1 MSEIRYP
8 PSPVFKSAQVLM
20 IIRVYALYSRSR
32 PILILLVVLMLIAIV
47 IAAVRVTLPF
57 SDRLMAFRRTV
68 GCIVV
73 STHYYGCG
81 LQLGQHVTV
90 PAQSIFVV

>member
-1 MSEIRYP
+1 
-8 PSPVFKSAQVLM
+8 M
-20 IIRVYALYSRSR
+20 IIRVYALYSQSR
-32 PILILLVVLMLIAIV
+32 PILILLVVLMLIAVV
-47 IAAVRVTLPF
+47 IAAVGVTLPF
-57 SDRLMAFRRTV
+57 SDQLMAFRRAV

-73 STHYYGCG
+73 STHYFGCG